1 MKKISEEYCE
11 LNESQLQAVNEA
23 AEKISELILKKDGE
37 IDEGILG
44 SIIGGLTGITIGPA
58 IGKAICKALGI
69 QSGML
74 YNLLTSRAFT
84 TLVASYIGYKQ

>member
-1 MKKISEEYCE
+1 MKKISDEFCE
-11 LNESQLQAVNEA
+11 LNESQMKIVNEA
-23 AEKISELILKKDGE
+23 SEKIAGMISNKKE
-37 IDEGILG
+37 IDEGMLS
-44 SIIGGLTGITIGPA
+44 SIIGGLTGVTIGPA
-58 IGKAICKALGI
+58 IGRAICKALGI

>member
-1 MKKISEEYCE
+1 MKKISEECFDILDESKIEEISDKICE
-11 LNESQLQAVNEA
+11 L
-23 AEKISELILKKDGE
+23 LKEQKE
-37 IDEGILG
+37 IDEGLLG
-44 SIIGGLTGITIGPA
+44 SIIGGLTGVTIGPS
-58 IGKAICKALGI
+58 IGRAICKALGI

>member
-1 MKKISEEYCE
+1 MKISDEYCE
-11 LNESQLQAVNEA
+11 LYESQLQLVNESA
-23 AEKISELILKKDGE
+23 DKIAEMLSKNEV
-37 IDEGILG
+37 DEGILG
-44 SIIGGLTGITIGPA
+44 GIIGGLTGMTMGPA

-84 TLVASYIGYKQ
+84 TMVASYLGYKQ

>member
-1 MKKISEEYCE
+1 MKKISDEYCE
-11 LNESQLQAVNEA
+11 LNESQMQLVNESA
-23 AEKISELILKKDGE
+23 TKIAEMLTKGE
-37 IDEGILG
+37 VDEGILG
-44 SIIGGLTGITIGPA
+44 GILGGLTGLAIGPT

-84 TLVASYIGYKQ
+84 TMVASYMGYKQ

>member
-1 MKKISEEYCE
+1 MKKISDEYCE
-11 LNESQLQAVNEA
+11 LNESQMQLVNESA
-23 AEKISELILKKDGE
+23 DKIAEILSKGE

-44 SIIGGLTGITIGPA
+44 GIIGGLTGMTMGPA

-84 TLVASYIGYKQ
+84 TMVASYLGYKQ

>member
-1 MKKISEEYCE
+1 MKKISEEIYE
-11 LNESQLQAVNEA
+11 LNEEQQQLIDETS
-23 AEKISELILKKDGE
+23 EKIAALLSENKE

-58 IGKAICKALGI
+58 IGRAICKALGI

>member
-1 MKKISEEYCE
+1 MKKISDEYFT
-11 LNESQLQAVNEA
+11 LNENQLKEINESA
-23 AEKISELILKKDGE
+23 DKISKMIQDKE

-44 SIIGGLTGITIGPA
+44 GIIGGLTGVTIGPA
-58 IGKAICKALGI
+58 IGRAICKALGI

-84 TLVASYIGYKQ
+84 TMVSSYIGYKQ